1 MKPVDLY
8 TDGACSGNP
17 GPGGCAAILVHGPHR
32 KEITRGFRRTTNN
45 RMELLAVLLGLR
57 ALKDPCIV
65 NIHTDSRYVM
75 DAIEEGWL
83 QRWKTNGWRTTARK
97 PVKNADLWK
106 DLDAELAPH
115 ETRFHWIKGHSG
127 HPENTRCDTLAVAAS
142 KAPALE
148 IDSAFEAEPPSPQRN
163 LEL

>member
-75 DAIEEGWL
+75 DAIDEGWL

-97 PVKNADLWK
+97 PVKNADLWN
-106 DLDAELAPH
+106 DLDAELAQH
-115 ETRFHWIKGHSG
+115 DAHFHWIKGHSG

-142 KAPALE
+142 KAPELE
-148 IDSAFEAEPPSPQRN
+148 IDSAFESAPTSPQLD

>member
-1 MKPVDLY
+1 MKTVDLY

-45 RMELLAVLLGLR
+45 RMELLAVLLDLR

-65 NIHTDSRYVM
+65 EIHTDSRYVM

-97 PVKNADLWK
+97 PVKNDDLWK
-106 DLDAELAPH
+106 DLDAALAPH
-115 ETRFHWIKGHSG
+115 QAHFHWIKGHSG
-127 HPENTRCDTLAVAAS
+127 HTENTPCDTLAVAAS
-142 KAPALE
+142 KAPTLE
-148 IDSAFEAEPPSPQRN
+148 IDSAFEAEPPSPQLN

>member
-1 MKPVDLY
+1 MKTVDLY

-17 GPGGCAAILVHGPHR
+17 GPGGCAAILIHGPHR
-32 KEITRGFRRTTNN
+32 KELTRGFRRTTNN

-65 NIHTDSRYVM
+65 DIHTDSRYVM

-97 PVKNADLWK
+97 PVKNDDLWK
-106 DLDAELAPH
+106 DLDAALAPH
-115 ETRFHWIKGHSG
+115 QTRFHWIKGHRG

-142 KAPALE
+142 KAPTLE
-148 IDSAFEAEPPSPQRN
+148 IDSAFESEPPSPQLN
-163 LEL
+163 IEF